1 MHLLRKP
8 GRVSYPGRHVALV
21 CRSEVTAPPGR
32 NHCRQQHLTGWT
44 AEAWTADGSTTTRT
58 FGHEGTD
65 PGEWWSAVQYILKRG
80 GLVWVWSVDAG
91 RTLALL
97 DTWEMVEDGR
107 LHLAGSDPC
116 DRGEHPLGG
125 GVHNAGVCVLEDPPT
140 IVQLR
145 MPGLPGT
152 LQFVDVRNYGL
163 SGWDALTAGE
173 PSPDALAAWVRTMI
187 SELHDRGW
195 GSLKA
200 TAGAQAWNIWRHAY
214 MPRAVHVHNDRR
226 ALMLE
231 RDSYFGGRCEA
242 YRIGAVTGPVYSLD
256 IRSCY
261 PWCARENDLPA
272 ELIGYGDG
280 VYPPG
285 PTGPG
290 TRVGLIADVTVRTDT
305 PLYPCRVTA
314 GFGDGPRPV
323 PCWTRRYEDRLHS
336 ETIWP
341 VGTFR
346 TCLPGPELSLA
357 LERGDVVE
365 WHRWALY
372 ELSPVWRE
380 IMTDLLNARD
390 RASGHPIKAV
400 CQWYKSLANG
410 LIGKAGQAASAW
422 VDDPSGFHDFAWGTW
437 VAPGPDGKPVRWRSL
452 GGHTQ
457 REEWAPDSPDSIPA
471 LAAWVTSLARVRLA
485 GLMECAGREHVV
497 YCDTDSLFVDQA
509 GLDSLRDLQC
519 IGHGQPGM
527 LRELGVADGMTVY
540 GHKHYV
546 WGEKTVCAG
555 RPVEL
560 HAGAAAGNRYWTAEG
575 IKGGVAARRRPSTL
589 EVARPFA
596 GGGRYKGGEVSDDGS
611 VRPWQL

>member
-21 CRSEVTAPPGR
+21 CRAATAALPGR
-32 NHCRQQHLTGWT
+32 SVTRESVLTGWT

-58 FGHEGTD
+58 FGHEGAD
-65 PGEWWSAVQYILKRG
+65 PGEWWTSVQYILKRG

-272 ELIGYGDG
+272 ELIGHGEG

-290 TRVGLIADVTVRTDT
+290 TRVGLIADVTVRTEV

-323 PCWTRRYEDRLHS
+323 PYWQRRYEDRLHS
-336 ETIWP
+336 ETVWP

-346 TCLPGPELSLA
+346 TCLPGPELGLA
-357 LERGDVVE
+357 LVRGEVLE

-372 ELSPVWRE
+372 GLSPVWKE

-390 RASGHPIKAV
+390 RASGSPVKAT
-400 CQWYKSLANG
+400 CQWYKALANG
-410 LIGKAGQAASAW
+410 LIGKAGQTASAW
-422 VDDPSGFHDFAWGTW
+422 VDDPSGQHDFTWGTW
-437 VAPGPDGKPVRWRSL
+437 LAPGPDGKTVRWRAL

-497 YCDTDSLFVDQA
+497 YCDTDSLFVTIH
-509 GLDSLRDLQC
+509 GLERLWNARA
-519 IGHGQPGM
+519 IGTGQPGM
-527 LRELGVADGMTVY
+527 LRELGVAEDMDVL
-540 GHKHYV
+540 GHKHYR
-546 WGEKTVCAG
+546 WGAKVVCAG
-555 RPVEL
+555 RPVEP
-560 HAGAAAGNRYWTAEG
+560 AEGATAGNRYWTAEG
-575 IKGGVAARRRPSTL
+575 IKGGVAARHRPSTL
-589 EVARPFA
+589 EVARPF
-596 GGGRYKGGEVSDDGS
+596 GGGGKYKGGQVSDDGT

>member
-1 MHLLRKP
+1 MHFLRKP
-8 GRVSYPGRHVALV
+8 GRVTYPGRHVALV
-21 CRSEVTAPPGR
+21 CRAATAALPGR
-32 NHCRQQHLTGWT
+32 AVARESVLQRWD

-58 FGHEGTD
+58 FGHAGAD

-97 DTWEMVEDGR
+97 DTWEMVEGGR
-107 LHLAGSDPC
+107 LRLTGDDPC
-116 DRGEHPLGG
+116 APELERRLGWT
-125 GVHNAGVCVLEDPPT
+125 NTSGVCVLEDPPT
-140 IVQLR
+140 IVQLKV
-145 MPGLPGT
+145 PGLPGT
-152 LQFVDVRNYGL
+152 LQFVDVRNYGI

-173 PSPDALAAWVRTMI
+173 PSPDALAQWVRTMI
-187 SELHDRGW
+187 SELHSRGW

-200 TAGAQAWNIWRHAY
+200 TAGAQAWNVWRHAY
-214 MPRAVHVHNDRR
+214 MPHAVHVHNDRA

-242 YRIGAVTGPVYSLD
+242 YRIGHVGGPVYGLD

-272 ELIGYGDG
+272 ELIGHGEG

-285 PTGPG
+285 PAGPG
-290 TRVGLIADVTVRTDT
+290 ARVGLIADVTVRTEI

-314 GFGDGPRPV
+314 GFGDGPRPA
-323 PCWTRRYEDRLHS
+323 PYWQRRYEDRLHS
-336 ETIWP
+336 ETVWP

-346 TCLPGPELSLA
+346 TALPGPELSLA
-357 LERGDVVE
+357 LDRGDVLE
-365 WHRWALY
+365 WHRWCLY

-380 IMTDLLNARD
+380 VMTDLLNARD
-390 RASGHPIKAV
+390 CASGHPTKAMT
-400 CQWYKSLANG
+400 QWYKSLANG
-410 LIGKAGQAASAW
+410 LVGKAGQTASAW
-422 VDDPSGFHDFAWGTW
+422 VDDPSGQHDFAWGTW
-437 VAPGPDGKPVRWRSL
+437 LAPGPDGKTVRWRAL

-457 REEWAPDSPDSIPA
+457 REEWAPDAPDSIPA
-471 LAAWVTSLARVRLA
+471 LAAWVTSLARAHLA

-497 YCDTDSLFVDQA
+497 YCDTDSLFVDTH
-509 GLDSLRDLQC
+509 GLERLWNARA
-519 IGHGQPGM
+519 IGTGQPGM
-527 LRELGVADGMTVY
+527 LRELGAADGMTVL

-560 HAGAAAGNRYWTAEG
+560 HAGATAGDRYWTAEG

-596 GGGRYKGGEVSDDGS
+596 GGGRYKGGEVSDDGT
-611 VRPWQL
+611 VRPWVL